1 MMTYLDKKL
10 HSKYNS
16 RLSYKLHI
24 LRFSNYGI
32 KSLGFSELNES
43 KIIFLDRFL
52 AKNFKT
58 FYKGL
63 NTPKYWNRIQINS
76 NTTSLSP
83 ESRMGKGKGSIK
95 NKIAYVYPGQ
105 ILFEFSDTSEMQAS
119 LIWRKLNS
127 KMQFPTKLVNSK

>member
-105 ILFEFSDTSEMQAS
+105 ILFEFSNTSEMQAS
-119 LIWRKLNS
+119 LI
-127 KMQFPTKLVNSK
+127 